1 MEIPRSEKSYAHGTV
16 REIVQDVVYP
26 VFVQDAFK
34 SNRVLV
40 SWVMRFN
47 DVLDADK
54 LQSSL
59 ARLLEIG
66 DWRKLGGR
74 LRENVR

>member
-1 MEIPRSEKSYAHGTV
+1 MASRRDDIMLM
-16 REIVQDVVYP
+16 Q
-26 VFVQDAFK
+26 FVQDAFK
-34 SNRVLV
+34 PNRVLV

-47 DVLDADK
+47 DILDADK
-54 LQSSL
+54 LRSSL

-74 LRENVR
+74 LRQNVR